1 MKPTSQKGFS
11 IYELMITLLIVGVLL
26 TVGLPNLSDFTRNS
40 RISSTANDLHSSF
53 LLARSE
59 AARAKSNVTI
69 CSSANST
76 AANANCDGGSFDAGW
91 IIFVDLDGDINRNPA
106 NEPILRSHPAVDD
119 AIDITT
125 NAGAAYFSFAPTG
138 LGRGDVI
145 GAPSIANAVICD
157 DRGNVVASGGS
168 SAARYL
174 TVLPI
179 GRATIL
185 RDVNLIT
192 AAGGCP

>member
-26 TVGLPNLSDFTRNS
+26 TIGLPNLSDFTRNS

-59 AARAKSNVTI
+59 AARSKSNVTI
-69 CSSANST
+69 CTSANST
-76 AANANCDGGSFDAGW
+76 AANANCDGSPFDAGW

-106 NEPILRSHPAVDD
+106 NEPVLRSHPAVDD

-125 NAGAAYFSFAPTG
+125 NAGAAYFSFAPSG
-138 LGRGDVI
+138 LGRGNVI
-145 GAPSIANAVICD
+145 GAPAISNAVICD
-157 DRGNVVASGGS
+157 DRGNITAAGGS

-185 RDVNLIT
+185 RDVDLIT